1 MIDIENQQKSL
12 NQGRG
17 SLETQRR
24 QARVEEVL
32 LTAKGLSDETR
43 HPEIMTRAR
52 SKGITSMMWVLWARK
67 TDVIDWIRICLEGL
81 GR

>member
-1 MIDIENQQKSL
+1 MIGTEKQRKSL

-17 SLETQRR
+17 SLETQLR

-43 HPEIMTRAR
+43 HPEIMKRAR
-52 SKGITSMMWVLWARK
+52 SKGIMPMMWVLWARK
-67 TDVIDWIRICLEGL
+67 ADAIDWSRIYLEGL

>member
-1 MIDIENQQKSL
+1 MIGTKNQQKSL

-17 SLETQRR
+17 SLEAQHR

-52 SKGITSMMWVLWARK
+52 SKGITPMMWVLWARK
-67 TDVIDWIRICLEGL
+67 TEVIEWIRICLEGL